1 MQSEHIVIQ
10 VAKKISEIYT
20 KSVEH
25 ELNMLSGEIKEEL
38 QKVFLLFQE
47 DFNLYFNDK
56 KYYSFTY
63 RVKGKDSLYEKLH
76 RKNIIFDLIKELNI
90 TDITDINV
98 DTLINKIKNF
108 DDNIGFR
115 IICDLQED
123 VENVFNLLK
132 EKEKEFIS
140 LEFKNLDTQPSKM
153 KNGHIIYKIEAKFK
167 NTPFELQIKNKFDA
181 AWGDMEHSLYYK
193 NNKINIVKEINKI
206 SFNHVADMLKQ
217 IDNYMSMLRKM
228 NKEALNDGIKEDNI
242 LILSKIEERY
252 ETPLKEAISN
262 DFVFDFS
269 NIAEQLIFMVKD
281 KINTTAQVHIKRII
295 DEFLQNG
302 KKRHNNWGIIIL
314 EAIYRDL
321 VVDNENSFIEK
332 YKEFIFEKLNIST
345 DHIDLRKLMGLTYDQ
360 AIKEKPGSEH
370 LIKLSNYQNLQ
381 KLGIQI
387 NDIILNEIEDED
399 EDDDIKEIIFKY
411 FGFKYFSLSI
421 QALNFTDHMEL
432 IDEINEKL
440 KSSDLDHRIKT
451 QLGLI

>member
-20 KSVEH
+20 KSIEH

-98 DTLINKIKNF
+98 NTLINKIKNF

-132 EKEKEFIS
+132 EKEKEFIN

-167 NTPFELQIKNKFDA
+167 DIPFELQIKNKFDA

-193 NNKINIVKEINKI
+193 NNKINIVKEINKL
-206 SFNHVADMLKQ
+206 SFNHIAEMLIQ
-217 IDNYMSMLRKM
+217 IDNYMSKLRRM

-281 KINTTAQVHIKRII
+281 KVNTQSQVHIKRII
-295 DEFLQNG
+295 NDFLKDE
-302 KKRHNNWGIIIL
+302 KKRHNTWGIIIL

-321 VVDNENSFIEK
+321 VLDNENSFIEK
-332 YKEFIFEKLNIST
+332 YKEFILKSLNISPEQN
-345 DHIDLRKLMGLTYDQ
+345 DLKEFISLTYEE

-370 LIKLSNYQNLQ
+370 LIKLLNYQNLQ
-381 KLGIQI
+381 KLGIHI
-387 NDIILNEIEDED
+387 NDIILDETEIEDNQ
-399 EDDDIKEIIFKY
+399 DIKEIIFKY

-421 QALNFTDHMEL
+421 SALNYTDHIEL
-432 IDEINEKL
+432 IDRINEKL
-440 KSSDLDHRIKT
+440 KSSDLDHRIKI
-451 QLGLI
+451 QLGSI